1 MEESFLLNSKQRATL
16 KGIASTADTI
26 GQIGKVGLTDNIVEQ
41 ASQALAAR
49 ELIKYRV
56 LETSPLSARE
66 VAELL
71 AQKTGAQV
79 VQVIGSRIV
88 LYRPNPEKPV
98 ITL

>member
-1 MEESFLLNSKQRATL
+1 MLSSKQRAVL

-26 GQIGKVGLTDNIVEQ
+26 GQIGKGGVTDSIIEQ

-49 ELIKYRV
+49 ELVKYRV

-66 VAELL
+66 A
-71 AQKTGAQV
+71 AQALSEKTGSEV
-79 VQVIGSRIV
+79 VQVIGSKLV

-98 ITL
+98 IKL

>member
-1 MEESFLLNSKQRATL
+1 MLNSKQRAVL

-26 GQIGKVGLTDNIVEQ
+26 GQIGKGGLTDNIVEQ

-56 LETSPLSARE
+56 LETCPESARE
-66 VAELL
+66 IASKLAE
-71 AQKTGAQV
+71 KTGGEV
-79 VQVIGSRIV
+79 VQVIGSRLV